1 MAGAP
6 KALESTGESGDE
18 AGTPIPAGTLVD
30 ASERGL
36 GDGPGTLSPSSRA
49 GSHPATPST
58 KLIDT
63 VHLEPGAGVP
73 STRYRI
79 VRWLGTGRMGM
90 VYEAAHVDIERRVAL
105 KILRTDEGLTLDA
118 AATFRREAR
127 TASQIGAPN
136 IVEIVDF
143 AQLPD
148 GRLMFAMELLDGASL
163 NKLVK
168 SAPVP
173 AERLI
178 PILRQICKGLAA
190 AHRKAVVHRDIKPDN
205 VMLVR
210 KDGREDVVKIVD
222 FGISSLLAS
231 GRAIDTA
238 PAGTPFYMAPEQIDG
253 HSYDGRVDLYGLGC
267 TAYALMT
274 GRPPFVAATLE
285 EVFEWHRNAAP
296 KPPSERV
303 PGAKYPTALEQVVL
317 RLLAKS
323 PDDRYADADEAE
335 AALCE
340 AQIEAGLRTAWD
352 DLPLPELPDA
362 ERESL
367 ARRMPRPQAAP
378 SKRGFWPAVAGVS
391 LVAAL
396 GLGVAH
402 LASPREATVTETNRV
417 DQLGR
422 EAKDAAA
429 RAYFVYPAADDPSG
443 PTAYKKVRELEQLE
457 DASAAQ
463 AMDRAKA
470 LRDEFAAT
478 LVRLGDFYW
487 DRDGG
492 RPFAT
497 DYYAQ
502 ALVFD
507 PRHPQARERS
517 QFTLGQIGE
526 LERRANESDFTDAEL
541 QGTRLLQALA
551 NLDEEG
557 RRAALQEL
565 LADER
570 TTDALPIVAASS
582 LERLAGSLGVRR
594 QPRPSTQPA
603 PAVAPTMEESAET
616 GDPTEPDE
624 EAAPAPAAPSRD
636 PAGAKALTRDGV
648 AARRAGRRSEAERLF
663 HRALELDAKH
673 APAHYELAELAFD
686 AADYANATKLGE
698 RAVSLAPRN
707 AGYRLFL
714 GDLFARS
721 IEYTKAR
728 TQYERAL
735 ELGHRQAQ
743 ARLDRLREKTGH

>member
-1 MAGAP
+1 
-6 KALESTGESGDE
+6 LESTGESGDE
-18 AGTPIPAGTLVD
+18 GGTPIPAGTLVD

-36 GDGPGTLSPSSRA
+36 GDGPGSLTSSRA
-49 GSHPATPST
+49 GSDPATTST

-63 VHLEPGAGVP
+63 VHLEPGAIVP

-148 GRLMFAMELLDGASL
+148 GRLMFAMELLDGESL

-168 SAPVP
+168 TAPVP

-190 AHRKAVVHRDIKPDN
+190 AHRKEVVHRDIKPDN
-205 VMLVR
+205 VMVVR

-231 GRAIDTA
+231 GRAIETA

-285 EVFEWHRNAAP
+285 EVFEWHRTTTP

-303 PGAKYPTALEQVVL
+303 PTAKYPAALEAVVL

-323 PDDRYADADEAE
+323 PDDRYPDADQAE

-340 AQIEAGLRTAWD
+340 AQIEAGLHTAWD
-352 DLPLPELPDA
+352 DLPLPDLSDA

-367 ARRMPRPQAAP
+367 ARRMPRPQTAP

-396 GLGVAH
+396 GLGAAR
-402 LASPREATVTETNRV
+402 LASPGEAAVAQTNRV
-417 DQLGR
+417 DQLDR

-429 RAYFVYPAADDPSG
+429 RAFFVYPAADDPSG

-457 DASAAQ
+457 DATTQ
-463 AMDRAKA
+463 GMDRANA
-470 LRDEFAAT
+470 LREEFAAT

-507 PRHPQARERS
+507 PRHPRARERS
-517 QFTLGQIGE
+517 QFTFGQIGE

-565 LADER
+565 LADEN
-570 TTDALPIVAASS
+570 TTDALPIVAGNS
-582 LERLAGSLGVRR
+582 LERLAGDLGVPRK
-594 QPRPSTQPA
+594 PRPKPA
-603 PAVAPTMEESAET
+603 PTVDATMEVSPEADVPVE
-616 GDPTEPDE
+616 PTE
-624 EAAPAPAAPSRD
+624 EASPAPSAPIRD
-636 PAGAKALTRDGV
+636 PAGAKALTRDGI
-648 AARRAGRRSEAERLF
+648 AARKAGRRADAERLF

-686 AADYANATKLGE
+686 AADYANATKSGE

-707 AGYRLFL
+707 AGYRVFL
-714 GDLFARS
+714 GDLYARA
-721 IEYTKAR
+721 IEYAKAR
-728 TQYERAL
+728 AQYERAL
-735 ELGHRQAQ
+735 ELGHGQAQ
-743 ARLDRLREKTGH
+743 ARLERLREKTGH